1 MIIHGQENTKPSV
14 ILNILKWLMRLT
26 VLWNSWK
33 TFSGAP
39 AVFFFMAQMT
49 QILLLSGMLLLER
62 SKIIVSEG
70 HLFKKKKLQW
80 SFEFLSTLCKKVF
93 SGATVKVIFVCA
105 SNNSD
110 SVVFWNTALGDIKD
124 HSLIMTRFEKKKIAV
139 KVLGLCLLYI
149 KRYFLEHQFSG
160 FFFMAQVTQILLF
173 SGMPLLERS
182 KITVWEWQILK
193 KNLLWKFW
201 VCVYLT

>member
-124 HSLIMTRFEKKKIAV
+124 HSLIMTRFEKKK
-139 KVLGLCLLYI
+139 L
-149 KRYFLEHQFSG
+149 
-160 FFFMAQVTQILLF
+160 
-173 SGMPLLERS
+173 P
-182 KITVWEWQILK
+182 
-193 KNLLWKFW
+193 WKFW
-201 VCVYLT
+201 VCVYFT

>member
-70 HLFKKKKLQW
+70 HLFKKKKKLQW

-124 HSLIMTRFEKKKIAV
+124 HSLIMTRFEKKNCCESFGFVSTLHK
-139 KVLGLCLLYI
+139 KV
-149 KRYFLEHQFSG
+149 FSG
-160 FFFMAQVTQILLF
+160 APIQWIFLYGSSNSDSAVFGKADFA
-173 SGMPLLERS
+173 
-182 KITVWEWQILK
+182 TVWAQ
-193 KNLLWKFW
+193 
-201 VCVYLT
+201 